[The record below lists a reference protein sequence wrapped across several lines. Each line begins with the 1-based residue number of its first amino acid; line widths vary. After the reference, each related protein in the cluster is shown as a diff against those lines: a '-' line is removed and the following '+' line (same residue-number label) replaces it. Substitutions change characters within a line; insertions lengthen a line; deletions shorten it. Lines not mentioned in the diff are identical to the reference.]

1 MMNANIKRYYLL
13 TVLFVFMIL
22 PLMLFNTGDFPQ
34 RTFLKESISIV
45 VILSFFLLLG
55 QFFLSRT
62 NKSLIDMYKMSKIIK
77 IHKIIGYSVVTI
89 FLVHPFFIVV
99 PRFFE
104 AGVTPLEAMTKI
116 LTTFDNIGIVV
127 GMVAWCLML
136 ILGITSFFRDKLPMK
151 YVSWRIFHGV
161 LAMLLLILALWHS
174 MELGRHTDLDM
185 AIFMI
190 LLAGIGLVPLLK
202 VYLLR
207 SSNKNGEVS

>member
-1 MMNANIKRYYLL
+1 MMNANIKKYYLL
-13 TVLFVFMIL
+13 AAFFVFMIL
-22 PLMLFNTGDFPQ
+22 PLLLFSSGDFPQ

-55 QFFLSRT
+55 QFFLSRI
-62 NKSLIDMYKMSKIIK
+62 NKSLKNMYQMSKIIN
-77 IHKIIGYSVVTI
+77 IHKIIGYSVVII
-89 FLVHPFFIVV
+89 FLLHPFLIVV

-116 LTTFDNIGIVV
+116 LTTFDSIGIVV
-127 GMVAWCLML
+127 GMVAWCLMM
-136 ILGITSFFRDKLPMK
+136 ILGITSFFRNKLPIK

-190 LLAGIGLVPLLK
+190 LLASISLVTLLK
-202 VYLLR
+202 VYLFK

>member
-1 MMNANIKRYYLL
+1 MLNSNIKKYYLL
-13 TVLFVFMIL
+13 AALFVFMIL
-22 PLMLFNTGDFPQ
+22 PLLLFSSGDFPQ

-55 QFFLSRT
+55 QFFLSRI
-62 NKSLIDMYKMSKIIK
+62 NKSLKNMYQMSKIIN
-77 IHKIIGYSVVTI
+77 IHKIIGYSVVII
-89 FLVHPFFIVV
+89 FLLHPFLIVV

-116 LTTFDNIGIVV
+116 LTTFDSIGIVV
-127 GMVAWCLML
+127 GMVACCLMM
-136 ILGITSFFRDKLPMK
+136 ILGITSFFRNKLPIK

-190 LLAGIGLVPLLK
+190 LLASISLVTLLK
-202 VYLLR
+202 VYLFK